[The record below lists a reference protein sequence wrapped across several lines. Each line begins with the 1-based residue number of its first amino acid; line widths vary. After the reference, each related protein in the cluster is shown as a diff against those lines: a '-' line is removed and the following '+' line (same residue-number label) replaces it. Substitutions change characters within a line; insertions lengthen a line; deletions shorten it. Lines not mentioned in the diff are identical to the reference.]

1 MPVVSGY
8 GMTECPY
15 ITWGRWDDSDR
26 PRDIRGVRGAGG
38 SVIVVRADGTLAAD
52 GEPGELRVKVRS

>member
-1 MPVVSGY
+1 
-8 GMTECPY
+8 MTECPY